1 VIGVRV
7 AAGRLIAG
15 IAAAVVGCALAA
27 ESHATT
33 GCTAATASAASAHP
47 SEALAPLTQQVLPNV
62 QGKTFPSAIVT
73 FPSAARAVPHRHGR
87 AFVYASMRGW

>member
-7 AAGRLIAG
+7 AAGWLSAG

-27 ESHATT
+27 ESHAT
-33 GCTAATASAASAHP
+33 AATASAASAH
-47 SEALAPLTQQVLPNV
+47 SCEALAPLTQQVLPNV
-62 QGKTFPSAIVT
+62 QGKTFTSAIVT